1 MPVTLPRSVPADYV
15 ASREALHRVAAHVL
29 ARRRE
34 TVTGRFGLRA
44 TPGGF
49 GTPQFGDPD
58 HEETLRV
65 AGPALVREHRDGDG
79 PHTAVAALD
88 HATLR
93 DLAAFVGVDLD
104 PAFRV
109 GTDTPDLGDVTAP
122 LRIDVAAAQ
131 LVGDVLAV
139 GAMALDRTLA
149 ALGAEAAPTVAQ
161 LWPEH
166 FDLGLDVAAG
176 GSRANLG
183 LSLGDHYHD
192 EPYAYVGPWG
202 AARPGDAAYW
212 NVGFGAL
219 LGYDG
224 FATSGDPVDAIVA
237 FFHRGLQLLAG

>member
-1 MPVTLPRSVPADYV
+1 MPVSLPTSVPPDYV
-15 ASREALHRVAAHVL
+15 TSRQALHRVAAHVL
-29 ARRRE
+29 AQRRHE
-34 TVTGRFGLRA
+34 VTGRFGLRA

-65 AGPALVREHRDGDG
+65 AGPLLVREHRDGAG
-79 PHTAVAALD
+79 PHTDVVALD
-88 HATLR
+88 EATLG
-93 DLAAFVGVDLD
+93 DLAAGAGVDLD
-104 PAFRV
+104 PGFRV

-122 LRIDVAAAQ
+122 LRIGVTAAQ
-131 LVGDVLAV
+131 LVGDVLTV
-139 GAMALDRTLA
+139 GAVALDRTLA
-149 ALGAEAAPTVAQ
+149 ELGAEAAPSVAQ

-166 FDLGLDVAAG
+166 FDLGLDVAVG

-202 AARPGDAAYW
+202 AERPGDAAYW

-224 FATSGDPVDAIVA
+224 FATTGDPVDVIVA